1 MGDSNKGI
9 EEYDDFY
16 QIDNHF
22 NWAVKNMY
30 RKVKLV
36 LVISSIG
43 LFSACGGGGGGAA
56 LPVTQV
62 APNSG
67 IPNITVNT
75 NIAQNTYPSTY
86 KTVASSTAVTS
97 PCDLG
102 SATVS
107 YPSSWNGTQN
117 LPTVSGAPLASGI
130 ITAVILKDILPSGS
144 LPTSCINPSNLSEF
158 TKTIERLKAL
168 NVNVI
173 QIVQWQRAQI
183 NGNGTY
189 NISEDNNGALS
200 DAVLAQYISLAH
212 SAGIKVMMSN
222 AIQGFGDP
230 AGGNDMATPIGNSVT
245 WGLWLDAF
253 KVHMLNRAYKFQM
266 LGVDYWEMGCNACIY
281 GDNGDGSVAASQQ
294 FSTSYQSIL
303 NAVSLVYTGKKYIY
317 AVDWIHSNSA
327 YISGLDMLTV
337 QLWSNKNYTSS
348 DEASMTV
355 ATMKSDY
362 IASGAVSNLTSVIA
376 LGKPVILFAG
386 IQSRSNALSLPGYME
401 ETGCTNNVGSI
412 NFNTSCIQAQATPNF
427 ALQAIIIE
435 AQLETFAS
443 LALSTGSMVG
453 VSDYW
458 QTDFMSAAGPTFPN
472 IASSIR
478 NKPAEAIVK
487 QWFAGH

>member
-1 MGDSNKGI
+1 
-9 EEYDDFY
+9 
-16 QIDNHF
+16 
-22 NWAVKNMY
+22 MY
-30 RKVKLV
+30 SKVKIA

-62 APNSG
+62 APTLG
-67 IPNITVNT
+67 VPNITVNT

-86 KTVASSTAVTS
+86 TTVASSTAVTS

-107 YPSSWNGTQN
+107 YPSSWNGTQS

-144 LPTSCINPSNLSEF
+144 LPTSCTNPSNLSEF
-158 TKTIERLKAL
+158 TKTIARLKAL

-173 QIVQWQRAQI
+173 QIVQWHWAQV
-183 NGNGTY
+183 NTNGTY
-189 NISEDNNGALS
+189 SITGDTYGALS
-200 DAVLAQYISLAH
+200 DAELTQYVSIAHLSGLKVL
-212 SAGIKVMMSN
+212 MSN
-222 AIQGFGDP
+222 QIQGFVDSTGT
-230 AGGNDMATPIGNSVT
+230 NNIATPTGNSQN
-245 WGLWLDAF
+245 WGLWLTAF
-253 KVHMLNRAYKFQM
+253 QSHMLNRATKFQL
-266 LGVDYWEMGCNACIY
+266 LGIDYWEMGCNGCIY
-281 GDNGDGSVAASQQ
+281 GDAGDGSVTASQQ
-294 FSTSYQSIL
+294 FSTVYQTIL
-303 NAVSLVYTGKKYIY
+303 NSVSLVYTGKKF
-317 AVDWIHSNSA
+317 VTTNPWIQSNPE
-327 YISGLDMLTV
+327 YISGLDMLAAG
-337 QLWSNKNYTSS
+337 LWTNKNYTSS
-348 DEASMTV
+348 DEASLTV

-362 IASGAVSNLTSVIA
+362 ISSGAVSNLTTVIA

-386 IQSRSNALSLPGYME
+386 IQSRSNALSLPGYIE
-401 ETGCTNNVGSI
+401 ETVCTNNVGSI
-412 NFNTSCIQAQATPNF
+412 IFNTSCIQAQTISNF

-443 LALSTGSMVG
+443 LALSAGSMVG